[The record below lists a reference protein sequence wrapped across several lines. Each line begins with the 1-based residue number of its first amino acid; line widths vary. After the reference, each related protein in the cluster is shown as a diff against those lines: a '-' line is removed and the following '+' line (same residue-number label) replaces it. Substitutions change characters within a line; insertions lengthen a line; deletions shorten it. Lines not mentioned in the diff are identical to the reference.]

1 MKNKTGETRK
11 FIIGG
16 TCLFML
22 ILVVVGVMMRYKM
35 SELLRHYIENQVNI
49 QVGILAELSESR
61 LKAQLDNLEEIAQY
75 IEESSQDS
83 WIWEDNHEEKGVHLG
98 LLKLDGTTF
107 WGEELD
113 FAEYSGI
120 RAAFR
125 GNRSVSYSDEGGLL
139 FTTPIYHNNNVKY
152 VLYKRYEKD
161 VLPQKFPMNYY
172 EEKGHVL
179 MVDKEGHIVVPCVGK
194 DHPDLINDIIRKE
207 SLNEISKKM
216 NIATSATVYGENSYG
231 HYFMFVAEIE
241 DSELYLVGML
251 PESVA
256 SEGIN
261 YLSTLVLWVF
271 SLLLLL
277 FLIGLIFLINA
288 EKKAKESD
296 VLRKAKSV
304 AERANTAKSEF
315 LANMSHE
322 IRTPINA
329 IIGMNEMVLRECK
342 EEAIKEYAY
351 NIKGA
356 SHTLLSLVN
365 DILDFNNFTDG
376 CSKFVTRFRSGVLM
390 EFIIIN

>member
-61 LKAQLDNLEEIAQY
+61 LEAQLNNLEEIAQY
-75 IEESSQDS
+75 IEESSEDS

-194 DHPDLINDIIRKE
+194 DHPDLINDIIWKE

-342 EEAIKEYAY
+342 EEAIKEYVEL
-351 NIKGA
+351 IK
-356 SHTLLSLVN
+356 
-365 DILDFNNFTDG
+365 
-376 CSKFVTRFRSGVLM
+376 
-390 EFIIIN
+390 